1 MITVSIIEDN
11 VELAEGLK
19 SLINH
24 SEGFNCISNFTSCE
38 EALKRIM
45 IEKPDVLLM
54 DIELAGKINGIEGT
68 KLVKE
73 IYPAVNVI
81 MLTVHEDNDAVFASL
96 KNGAV
101 GYLVKNTSLGELIE
115 GIKEVKNGGAPM
127 SMTIARKVIN
137 SFKKQPCPEI
147 LTNREKEVLEL
158 LCQCKS
164 YQAIANKLFIEKTTV
179 KFHIKNIYSKLHV
192 CNKSELLL
200 QAKEKNLF

>member
-1 MITVSIIEDN
+1 MITVSVIEDN

-24 SEGFNCISNFTSCE
+24 SEGFNCISNYTNCE
-38 EALKRIM
+38 TALKRIL
-45 IEKPDVLLM
+45 IEKPDVILM
-54 DIELAGKINGIEGT
+54 DIELAGRINGIEGT
-68 KLVKE
+68 KLIKDK
-73 IYPAVNVI
+73 YPSVNII

-115 GIKEVKNGGAPM
+115 GIKEVQHGGSPM
-127 SMTIARKVIN
+127 SMTIARKVVD
-137 SFKKQPCPEI
+137 SFKRQPCPEI
-147 LTNREKEVLEL
+147 LTNREKEILEL

-192 CNKSELLL
+192 CNKAELLIH
-200 QAKEKNLF
+200 AKEKNLF